1 MPNGLGTIVG
11 TPYSGAFCM
20 SPMFEEDE
28 DLHTWSYND
37 AQSNGVVREIACDKL
52 SNGSKATETRRSAS
66 WA

>member
-37 AQSNGVVREIACDKL
+37 AQSNGVIREIACDKIFGA
-52 SNGSKATETRRSAS
+52 N
-66 WA
+66 